1 MRNSSAPILCGC
13 LQMKSSTTI
22 LPIPTAVQVD
32 DLHAHHRRTQP
43 EKDSTI
49 IVQATP
55 EGLVPVGNMSP
66 EELERLI
73 AAYREQCA
81 ATYWPYFLW
90 MNHPIFYE
98 ERDAEGKREYQL
110 APWFAGHFEGI
121 SNQDIE
127 GFWEWLPQRH
137 QALANAV
144 QLGGWNRQGGAENF
158 IISFTLH
165 KEQNA
170 SPNNRDFSQPLLSI
184 ISPSM
189 AAHGILPPYPSF
201 QSIRTQRQAII
212 ATEILWALQEWQ
224 CEHEALAQEEE
235 APVGLE
241 VTFC

>member
-1 MRNSSAPILCGC
+1 
-13 LQMKSSTTI
+13 
-22 LPIPTAVQVD
+22 
-32 DLHAHHRRTQP
+32 
-43 EKDSTI
+43 
-49 IVQATP
+49 
-55 EGLVPVGNMSP
+55 
-66 EELERLI
+66 
-73 AAYREQCA
+73 
-81 ATYWPYFLW
+81 
-90 MNHPIFYE
+90 MNHAIFYE
-98 ERDAEGKREYQL
+98 ERDAEGRKEYQL

-127 GFWEWLPQRH
+127 GFWEWLPQRY
-137 QALANAV
+137 QVLANAV
-144 QLGGWNRQGGAENF
+144 QLGGWNRHSSAENF

-165 KEQNA
+165 KERNISA
-170 SPNNRDFSQPLLSI
+170 NERDFSQPLLSI

-235 APVGLE
+235 APVDLE

>member
-1 MRNSSAPILCGC
+1 
-13 LQMKSSTTI
+13 MKSSTTI

-73 AAYREQCA
+73 AAYRKQCA
-81 ATYWPYFLW
+81 ATHWPWLPW
-90 MNHPIFYE
+90 MDRAIFYE
-98 ERDAEGKREYQL
+98 ECDAEERKEYQL

-121 SNQDIE
+121 SNQDAE
-127 GFWEWLPQRH
+127 GFCEWLPQRH

-144 QLGGWNRQGGAENF
+144 QLGGWNPQGSAEKF
-158 IISFTLH
+158 IISFALH
-165 KEQNA
+165 EERNISANK
-170 SPNNRDFSQPLLSI
+170 RDFSQPLLSI